1 MLYDID
7 EGIIKRSDGKPQLR
21 PTTSLS
27 NTNSTTTSQNSQIS
41 EVLPT
46 NSNMQIE
53 ALRGQLT
60 IIKEDIYN
68 ITDIVRQIDTQN
80 NTEH

>member
-1 MLYDID
+1 MPND
-7 EGIIKRSDGKPQLR
+7 K
-21 PTTSLS
+21 SLS
-27 NTNSTTTSQNSQIS
+27 NTNSTTTNQNSQIS

>member
-7 EGIIKRSDGKPQLR
+7 EGIIKRSDGKLQLR